1 MAGTFSVVAGDRT
14 VVRHAA
20 CAVKLNGEWFA
31 STATALPHPEPGAL
45 HWQAGPA
52 LATARLIPHEG
63 GVVIECE
70 LNNPGEA
77 PLTFN
82 GWRPIVIE
90 GGSAALQVG
99 DEPWRASALING
111 YQSWDYA
118 GIHPLDEAIT
128 EGDRKPTAASWWT
141 AAICDGEAM
150 FVAQVL
156 RASRFATVFR
166 WHYHRDEHA
175 GDSLP
180 TDIPTFVAEQHGS
193 PLSEPEQ
200 RSGLPQELR
209 LEVAPQ
215 TGLVSDPILLL
226 YGEDGTATLRKALTA
241 AGHAAGALSFP
252 TVPRG
257 WCSWYHLGLA
267 VTESDITR
275 HAAFL
280 AKRMPEL
287 VKTSANG
294 FRPVIQLDDG
304 WMPRWQRWGDWVA
317 NEFFAAGLHAL
328 ATRVHRHRL
337 EVGIWLAP
345 FHVAADSKLAQTHP
359 EWLLKAN
366 DGTPLVDPRL
376 SRAYHILDPTH
387 PQVQKFLDELFRGLR
402 KDGFTYFKLDFLYGA
417 AYEAGR
423 YDPEVTG
430 TQALRSGLKRIFD
443 AVNPPGK
450 PEKAYLLACGA
461 PMMPVAGLVHGARTG
476 GDVGIPQMEDGKA
489 TAPQLGFP
497 LILSMARNQ
506 AARLFL
512 DRSLFAVDVDVA
524 MAAAPQLTPHEAQ
537 VMITVAALSGG
548 IFMLGDDL
556 ETLPADRLALLR
568 NPNVLGLVGGPAAE
582 PVHLFSAPE
591 REAHDHWFA
600 SPQELPPLWVRRDPD
615 GTTIAAVYNWSDA
628 AKPYRLHFGEAT
640 GAGGTFTIT
649 DLWSTRRGGRAL
661 GVKTDTLRL
670 TLPPHSV
677 RLLKMKPTAAPAP
690 A

>member
-1 MAGTFSVVAGDRT
+1 
-14 VVRHAA
+14 
-20 CAVKLNGEWFA
+20 
-31 STATALPHPEPGAL
+31 
-45 HWQAGPA
+45 
-52 LATARLIPHEG
+52 
-63 GVVIECE
+63 VVIECE
-70 LNNPGEA
+70 LNNGGEA

-90 GGSAALQVG
+90 GGGAALHVG

-118 GIHPLDEAIT
+118 GIHPLDKAIQ
-128 EGDRKPTAASWWT
+128 EGESKPTAASWWT

-150 FVAQVL
+150 FVTQVL

-166 WHYHRDEHA
+166 WHYHRDEQA
-175 GDSLP
+175 GDELP
-180 TDIPTFVAEQHGS
+180 TDIRTFVAEQHGS

-209 LEVAPQ
+209 LVVPPQ

-241 AGHAAGALSFP
+241 AGHAASARSFP

-267 VTESDITR
+267 VTEGDVAR
-275 HAAFL
+275 HAAFV

-287 VKTSANG
+287 VKTSTNG
-294 FRPVIQLDDG
+294 YRPVIQLDDG

-317 NEFFAAGLHAL
+317 NEFFAEGLHAL

-345 FHVAADSKLAQTHP
+345 FHVAADSKLAQAHP
-359 EWLLKAN
+359 DWLLKA
-366 DGTPLVDPRL
+366 DGGAPLVDPRL

-387 PQVQKFLDELFRGLR
+387 PDAQRFLDDLFRTLR
-402 KDGFTYFKLDFLYGA
+402 RDGFSYFKLDFLYGA

-423 YDPEVTG
+423 HDPDVTG

-450 PEKAYLLACGA
+450 PEKAFVLACGA
-461 PMMPVAGLVHGARTG
+461 PLMPIVGLVHGSRTG
-476 GDVGIPQMEDGKA
+476 GDVAAPQMQDGKA
-489 TAPQLGFP
+489 GAPQIGFP

-506 AARLFL
+506 AARLFF
-512 DRSLFAVDVDVA
+512 DRTLFAVDADVA
-524 MAAAPQLTPHEAQ
+524 MAAAPQLTPDEAR

-548 IFMLGDDL
+548 VFMLSDDL
-556 ETLPADRLALLR
+556 ETLPAERLALLR
-568 NPNVLGLVGGPAAE
+568 NANVLGLVGGPAAE

-591 REAHDHWFA
+591 REAQDHWFA
-600 SPQELPPLWVRRDPD
+600 SPQELPPLWVRPD
-615 GTTIAAVYNWSDA
+615 SDGSTIVAIYNWSDSA
-628 AKPYRLHFGEAT
+628 RPYRLHFSEVT
-640 GAGGTFTIT
+640 GAGGTFAVT
-649 DLWSTRRGGRAL
+649 DLWSARRGGRAL
-661 GVKTDTLRL
+661 GVKTDLLRM
-670 TLPPHSV
+670 TLPAHSV
-677 RLLKMKPTAAPAP
+677 RLLKMKPAAAPARP
-690 A
+690 

>member
-1 MAGTFSVVAGDRT
+1 MAGTFSVFAGDRT
-14 VVRHAA
+14 LVRQAA

-31 STATALPHPEPGAL
+31 STATPIAHADAFALQ
-45 HWQAGPA
+45 WRAGPA
-52 LATARLIPHEG
+52 VATARLIPHEG

-70 LNNPGEA
+70 LNNGGDA

-82 GWRPIVIE
+82 GWRPLVIE
-90 GGSAALQVG
+90 GGGATLHVG
-99 DEPWRASALING
+99 DEPWRATALING

-141 AAICDGEAM
+141 AAISDGQAM
-150 FVAQVL
+150 FVTQVL

-166 WHYHRDEHA
+166 WHYHRDEHV
-175 GDSLP
+175 GDALP
-180 TDIPTFVAEQHGS
+180 TDIPTFVAEQRGS
-193 PLSEPEQ
+193 PLSQPEQ
-200 RSGLPQELR
+200 RSGLPEELR
-209 LEVAPQ
+209 LEVPPQ

-226 YGEDGTATLRKALTA
+226 YGEDGTATLRRALAA
-241 AGHAAGALSFP
+241 AGHAAGARSFR

-267 VTESDITR
+267 VTEDDIAR
-275 HAAFL
+275 HAGFL
-280 AKRMPEL
+280 AKRLPEL
-287 VKTSANG
+287 VKTSSNG
-294 FRPVIQLDDG
+294 YRPVIQLDDG

-317 NEFFAAGLHAL
+317 NEFFAGGLHTL

-345 FHVAADSKLAQTHP
+345 FHVAADSQLAQAHP
-359 EWLLKAN
+359 DWLLKSG
-366 DGTPLVDPRL
+366 DGAPLVDPRL

-387 PQVQKFLDELFRGLR
+387 PDAQRFLDELFRGLR

-423 YDPEVTG
+423 HDRDATG

-450 PEKAYLLACGA
+450 PEKAFILACGA
-461 PMMPVAGLVHGARTG
+461 PLMPIVGLVHGSRTG
-476 GDVGIPQMEDGKA
+476 GDVAVPQMEDGKA
-489 TAPQLGFP
+489 SPPQVGFP

-506 AARLFL
+506 AARLFF
-512 DRSLFAVDVDVA
+512 DRSLFTVDADVA
-524 MAAAPQLTPHEAQ
+524 MAASPQLTPDEAR

-548 IFMLGDDL
+548 VFMLSDDL

-568 NPNVLGLVGGPAAE
+568 NPNVLGLIGAAAAE

-591 REAHDHWFA
+591 REAQDHWFA
-600 SPQELPPLWVRRDPD
+600 SPQELPPLWVRREAD
-615 GTTIAAVYNWSDA
+615 GSAIVAVYNWSDS
-628 AKPYRLHFGEAT
+628 AKPYRLMFSEAT
-640 GAGGTFTIT
+640 GAGGAFAVT
-649 DLWSTRRGGRAL
+649 DLWSPRRGGRAL
-661 GVKTDTLRL
+661 GVKTNGLRL
-670 TLPPHSV
+670 TLAPHSV
-677 RLLKMKPTAAPAP
+677 RLLRMKPAAAEATP
-690 A
+690 

>member
-1 MAGTFSVVAGDRT
+1 V
-14 VVRHAA
+14 
-20 CAVKLNGEWFA
+20 
-31 STATALPHPEPGAL
+31 
-45 HWQAGPA
+45 
-52 LATARLIPHEG
+52 ATARLIPHEG

-70 LNNPGEA
+70 LNNAGEA

-82 GWRPIVIE
+82 GWRPIVID
-90 GGSAALQVG
+90 GGGAALHVG

-128 EGDRKPTAASWWT
+128 EGDRKPTATSWWT

-150 FVAQVL
+150 FVSQVL

-166 WHYHRDEHA
+166 WHYHRDEQAA
-175 GDSLP
+175 GELP

-241 AGHAAGALSFP
+241 AGHAAGARSFP

-267 VTESDITR
+267 VTEGDVAR

-287 VKTSANG
+287 VRTSANG
-294 FRPVIQLDDG
+294 YRPVIQLDDG

-317 NEFFAAGLHAL
+317 NEFFAEGLHAL

-345 FHVAADSKLAQTHP
+345 FHVAADSKLAQAHP
-359 EWLLKAN
+359 DWLLKAA
-366 DGTPLVDPRL
+366 DGTPLADPRL
-376 SRAYHILDPTH
+376 GRPYHILDTTH
-387 PQVQKFLDELFRGLR
+387 PEAQRFLDDLFRRLR
-402 KDGFTYFKLDFLYGA
+402 KDGFTYFKVDFLYGA
-417 AYEAGR
+417 AYEAVR
-423 YDPEVTG
+423 HDADVTG

-450 PEKAYLLACGA
+450 PEKAFVLACGA
-461 PMMPVAGLVHGARTG
+461 PLMPIVGLVHGARTG
-476 GDVGIPQMEDGKA
+476 GDVAAPQMEDGKA
-489 TAPQLGFP
+489 SAPQVGFP

-506 AARLFL
+506 AARLFF
-512 DRSLFAVDVDVA
+512 DRTLFAVDADVA
-524 MAAAPQLTPHEAQ
+524 MAAAPQLTPDEAR

-548 IFMLGDDL
+548 VFMLSDDL
-556 ETLPADRLALLR
+556 ETLPAERLALLR
-568 NPNVLGLVGGPAAE
+568 NANVLGLVGGAAAE

-591 REAHDHWFA
+591 REAQDHWFA
-600 SPQELPPLWVRRDPD
+600 SPQELPPLWVRPEAD
-615 GTTIAAVYNWSDA
+615 GSTIVAVYNWSDSA
-628 AKPYRLHFGEAT
+628 RPYRLAFSEVT
-640 GAGGTFTIT
+640 GAGGPFAVV
-649 DLWSTRRGGRAL
+649 DLWSARRGGRAL
-661 GVKTDTLRL
+661 GVKSDTMRL

-677 RLLKMKPTAAPAP
+677 RLLRMKPAAAPARP
-690 A
+690 

>member
-1 MAGTFSVVAGDRT
+1 MID
-14 VVRHAA
+14 
-20 CAVKLNGEWFA
+20 GEGA
-31 STATALPHPEPGAL
+31 AL
-45 HWQAGPA
+45 H
-52 LATARLIPHEG
+52 
-63 GVVIECE
+63 
-70 LNNPGEA
+70 
-77 PLTFN
+77 
-82 GWRPIVIE
+82 
-90 GGSAALQVG
+90 VG

-118 GIHPLDEAIT
+118 GIHPLDEAIA
-128 EGDRKPTAASWWT
+128 EGDRKPTAASWST
-141 AAICDGEAM
+141 AAICDGQAM
-150 FVAQVL
+150 FVSQVL

-166 WHYHRDEHA
+166 WHYHRDEHP
-175 GDSLP
+175 GDKLP
-180 TDIPTFVAEQHGS
+180 TDIPTFVAEQYGS

-226 YGEDGTATLRKALTA
+226 YGEDGTATLRKALTV
-241 AGHAAGALSFP
+241 AGHAASARSFP

-267 VTESDITR
+267 VTEGDVAR

-294 FRPVIQLDDG
+294 YRPVIQLDDG

-317 NEFFAAGLHAL
+317 NEFFAEGLHAL

-345 FHVAADSKLAQTHP
+345 FHVAADSKLAQAHP
-359 EWLLKAN
+359 EWLLKAT
-366 DGTPLVDPRL
+366 DGRPLADPRL
-376 SRAYHILDPTH
+376 SRAYHILDTTH
-387 PQVQKFLDELFRGLR
+387 PHVQRFLDDLFRSLR
-402 KDGFTYFKLDFLYGA
+402 KDGFTYFKVDFLYGA

-423 YDPEVTG
+423 HDPDVTG
-430 TQALRSGLKRIFD
+430 TQALRTGLKHIFD

-450 PEKAYLLACGA
+450 PEKAFVLACGA
-461 PMMPVAGLVHGARTG
+461 PLMPIVGLVHGARIG
-476 GDVGIPQMEDGKA
+476 GDVAAPQMEDGKA
-489 TAPQLGFP
+489 SPPQLGFA

-506 AARLFL
+506 AARLFF
-512 DRSLFAVDVDVA
+512 DRALFAVDVDVV
-524 MAAAPQLTPHEAQ
+524 MAATPQLTPGEAR
-537 VMITVAALSGG
+537 VMITIAALSGG
-548 IFMLGDDL
+548 VFMLSDDL

-568 NPNVLGLVGGPAAE
+568 NANVLGLVGGPAAE

-591 REAHDHWFA
+591 REAQDHWFA
-600 SPQELPPLWVRRDPD
+600 SPQELPPLWVRSEAD
-615 GTTIAAVYNWSDA
+615 GSTIVAVYNWTDSA
-628 AKPYRLHFGEAT
+628 RPYRLHFNEAT
-640 GAGGTFTIT
+640 GAGGTFAVA
-649 DLWSTRRGGRAL
+649 DLWSARRGGRAL

-677 RLLKMKPTAAPAP
+677 RLLKMKPAAAPARP
-690 A
+690 

>member
-1 MAGTFSVVAGDRT
+1 
-14 VVRHAA
+14 
-20 CAVKLNGEWFA
+20 
-31 STATALPHPEPGAL
+31 
-45 HWQAGPA
+45 
-52 LATARLIPHEG
+52 
-63 GVVIECE
+63 VVIECE
-70 LNNPGEA
+70 LNNAGEA

-90 GGSAALQVG
+90 GAGAALHVG

-118 GIHPLDEAIT
+118 GIHPLDEAIQ
-128 EGDRKPTAASWWT
+128 ESDRKPTAASWWT

-150 FVAQVL
+150 FVSQVL

-166 WHYHRDEHA
+166 WHYHRDEHVGA
-175 GDSLP
+175 ELP

-209 LEVAPQ
+209 LVVPPQ

-241 AGHAAGALSFP
+241 AGHAAGARNFP

-267 VTESDITR
+267 VTEGDVAR
-275 HAAFL
+275 HAAFV

-294 FRPVIQLDDG
+294 YRPVIQLDDG

-317 NEFFAAGLHAL
+317 NEFFAEGLHAL

-337 EVGIWLAP
+337 EMGIWLAP
-345 FHVAADSKLAQTHP
+345 FHVAADSKLAQAHP
-359 EWLLKAN
+359 DWLLKADN
-366 DGTPLVDPRL
+366 GTLLADPRL

-387 PQVQKFLDELFRGLR
+387 PDAQRFLDDLFRSLR
-402 KDGFTYFKLDFLYGA
+402 KDGFSYFKLDFLYGA

-423 YDPEVTG
+423 HDPDVTG

-450 PEKAYLLACGA
+450 PEKAFVLACGA
-461 PMMPVAGLVHGARTG
+461 PLMPIVGLVHGSRTG
-476 GDVGIPQMEDGKA
+476 GDVAVPQLEDGKA
-489 TAPQLGFP
+489 GAPQIGFP

-506 AARLFL
+506 AARLFF
-512 DRSLFAVDVDVA
+512 DRTLFAVDADVA
-524 MAAAPQLTPHEAQ
+524 MAAAPQLTPDEAR

-548 IFMLGDDL
+548 VFMLSDDL
-556 ETLPADRLALLR
+556 ETLPAERLALLR
-568 NPNVLGLVGGPAAE
+568 NANVLRLVGGPAAE

-591 REAHDHWFA
+591 REAQDHWFA
-600 SPQELPPLWVRRDPD
+600 SPQELPPLWICPD
-615 GTTIAAVYNWSDA
+615 TDGSTIVAVYNWTDSA
-628 AKPYRLHFGEAT
+628 RPYRLHFSEVT
-640 GAGGTFTIT
+640 DAGGTFAVA
-649 DLWSTRRGGRAL
+649 DLWSARRGGRAL

-677 RLLKMKPTAAPAP
+677 RLLKMKPVAAPARP
-690 A
+690 